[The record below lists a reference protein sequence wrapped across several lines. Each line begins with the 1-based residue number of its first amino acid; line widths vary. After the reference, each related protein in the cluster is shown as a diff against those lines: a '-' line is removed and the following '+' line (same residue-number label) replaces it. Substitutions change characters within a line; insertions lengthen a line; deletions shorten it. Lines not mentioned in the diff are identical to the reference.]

1 MRSSSSVLRDHIPSS
16 LNPYCFVLCC
26 ESDVGIVFDG
36 YRRVQRQ
43 GNAHSESEELHE
55 QGNERAE
62 AVPGVLLQPSQ
73 IPDRPRVEAE
83 QQSERRLI

>member
-1 MRSSSSVLRDHIPSS
+1 MPLHRHGVLPLQPPIERSHFRGS
-16 LNPYCFVLCC
+16 
-26 ESDVGIVFDG
+26 
-36 YRRVQRQ
+36 
-43 GNAHSESEELHE
+43 SESEELHE

-83 QQSERRLI
+83 QQSESRLA